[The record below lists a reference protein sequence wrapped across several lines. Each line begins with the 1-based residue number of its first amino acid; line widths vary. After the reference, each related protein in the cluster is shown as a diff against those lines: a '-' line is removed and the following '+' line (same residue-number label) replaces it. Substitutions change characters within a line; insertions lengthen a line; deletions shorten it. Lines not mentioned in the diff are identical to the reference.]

1 MFLVI
6 RILVLKTMCH
16 NATCIKNKLKYLI
29 TLNDSRI
36 LGHPNIT
43 GQKEYRKIL
52 LSDQPVKD

>member
-16 NATCIKNKLKYLI
+16 NATCINEKRKYLI

-36 LGHPNIT
+36 LRHPFLKVHNGAERI
-43 GQKEYRKIL
+43 
-52 LSDQPVKD
+52 P